1 MKAALIGLGSVG
13 RGVTEMIAKKNPGIT
28 ITGIADSKSGYICNE
43 GIDIMEVLETKRT
56 NGICGD
62 RAIAAMDVIKKADFD
77 VLIEVTPTNALTG
90 EPALGYIRAALARK
104 KHIVTSNKGPIALAY
119 RELAALAK
127 KKGVAL
133 RYEATVG
140 GAIPIMHML
149 EDGLG
154 GNEIIAIYGVLNGT
168 CNYILT
174 RMADEGLTY
183 EQALMEA
190 REMGYAEADPTY
202 DVKGIDAAI
211 KLVIL
216 ANTIWGDGTKLA
228 DIDLTGIDLL
238 TPDALRL
245 AEEGDCTIRLIAEAI
260 PRKKILRVSPRL
272 IEKNH
277 PLVVEGT
284 LKCTYPRDRYGKRD
298 HADRQGCGIDRD
310 GERHYWRYPVYP
322 RPLWQ
327 ACLNTGGNTCA

>member
-13 RGVTEMIAKKNPGIT
+13 RGVLEILANKNLGIT
-28 ITGIADSKSGYICNE
+28 ITGIADSKSGCIDNA
-43 GIDIMEVLETKRT
+43 GIDPEVVLKEKQRT
-56 NGICGD
+56 GLCGD
-62 RAIAAMDVIKKADFD
+62 RRIDAAAVIRNADYE

-119 RELAALAK
+119 RDLVGLAQ

-140 GAIPIMHML
+140 GAIPIMHTL
-149 EDGLG
+149 QDGLC
-154 GNEIIAIYGVLNGT
+154 GNRIVAVHGILNGT

-174 RMADEGLTY
+174 RMAAEGLTY
-183 EQALMEA
+183 EQALLEA

-216 ANTIWGDGTKLA
+216 ANTVWDNGVTLA
-228 DIDLTGIDLL
+228 DIDITGIDLL

-245 AEEGDCTIRLIAEAI
+245 AEEGDSTIRLIAEAI
-260 PRKKILRVSPRL
+260 PDKKIFRVSPRM
-272 IEKNH
+272 IEKSH
-277 PLVVEGT
+277 PLVVEGSLNALT
-284 LKCTYPRDRYGKRD
+284 LDTDMAKEITLIGKGAGSIETASAIIGDILYIRDHYGKR
-298 HADRQGCGIDRD
+298 A
-310 GERHYWRYPVYP
+310 
-322 RPLWQ
+322 
-327 ACLNTGGNTCA
+327 

>member
-13 RGVTEMIAKKNPGIT
+13 RGIAEMIAQKNFGIT
-28 ITGIADSKSGYICNE
+28 ITGIADSKSGCICDE
-43 GIDIMEVLETKRT
+43 GIDIPAVLEKKRRT
-56 NGICGD
+56 GVCGD
-62 RAIAAMDVIKKADFD
+62 RAITATDVIEKAEYD

-90 EPALGYIRAALARK
+90 EPAIGYIRAALAK
-104 KHIVTSNKGPIALAY
+104 NKHIVTSNKGPIALAF
-119 RELAALAK
+119 RELSALAQK
-127 KKGVAL
+127 NRVAL

-140 GAIPIMHML
+140 GAIPIMHTL
-149 EDGLG
+149 EDGLL

-174 RMADEGLTY
+174 RMAAEGLTY

-216 ANTIWGDGTKLA
+216 ANTIWGSGSQLDRCR
-228 DIDLTGIDLL
+228 
-238 TPDALRL
+238 PDRYRPAHARCTAPCRGGRL
-245 AEEGDCTIRLIAEAI
+245 YHPVDCRGNPE
-260 PRKKILRVSPRL
+260 KKILRVSPRL
-272 IEKNH
+272 IEKSH

-284 LKCTYPRDRYGKRD
+284 LNALTLETDMAKEITLIGKGAGSIETASAIIGDILYIRDHYGKR
-298 HADRQGCGIDRD
+298 A
-310 GERHYWRYPVYP
+310 
-322 RPLWQ
+322 
-327 ACLNTGGNTCA
+327 